1 MSGKSV
7 NVSIALVFQ
16 TPPSV
21 AAAGALSSIADRVV
35 ERNAKGQ
42 FIIPG
47 SQVKGKLRHAC
58 EQLLRGMGKSICEPP
73 RAETMC
79 PNVPGID
86 SPCTL
91 CRIFGSPAYPS
102 LLRFH
107 DLVLDMDGVE
117 LGCEP
122 PVPSFRAMIGMN
134 RRRATVAERRL
145 FLVET
150 APYFPGLRFFNA
162 EAISGTLDSEAQ
174 VKLLLAGLKLIPAW
188 GGMKSRGLGWIIR
201 REEEGRIRFGVEASA
216 VFDGKPVEMTDWREV
231 RRLWSD

>member
-1 MSGKSV
+1 MDKPV
-7 NVSIALVFQ
+7 NVGIALVFQ
-16 TPPSV
+16 TPPSI
-21 AAAGALSSIADRVV
+21 AAAGALSSIADRVG

-58 EQLLRGMGKSICEPP
+58 EQLLRGIEKGICEPP

-79 PNVPGID
+79 PNVLSID
-86 SPCTL
+86 PPCPL

-102 LLRFH
+102 PLRFH
-107 DLVLDMDGVE
+107 DLVLDVDSE
-117 LGCEP
+117 EP
-122 PVPSFRAMIGMN
+122 GREPLLPSFRAMIGMN
-134 RRRATVAERRL
+134 RRRAMVAEGRL

-150 APYFPGLRFFNA
+150 APYFPELRFFNA
-162 EAISGTLDSEAQ
+162 EAITGTLDSEAQ

-188 GGMKSRGLGWIIR
+188 GGMKSRGLGWITR
-201 REEEGRIRFGVEASA
+201 WEEEGRIKVGVEVSA
-216 VFDGKPVEMTDWREV
+216 VFDRKPVEMTDWQEV